1 MPGTLDIQPFI
12 YEKNFE
18 WWIRSFFYLKS
29 VHFVNALFFWT
40 ISFFTRFLQF
50 KFFSTNLP
58 QAFVVTDFRLKMFAA
73 SNFDEWTILITFI
86 CDFSKSIG
94 KSSTT
99 CKRKFCSK
107 KKKIVTFFCASWKCF
122 VQYRACFSLNRK
134 TLQFLFEF
142 IIIFLVFLNVFVCDR
157 KSFITF
163 SALNVSFASNLV
175 HTNKLNIMSLS
186 RNHLRKQQIFAL
198 FLARGIFFFV
208 ATSGKQT
215 FFLSFN
221 IMTYSS
227 YFVQLFTFTR
237 YIKLRALN
245 ETRTPTFH

>member
-1 MPGTLDIQPFI
+1 MEKKGNFFKHKTMPGTLDIQPFI

-99 CKRKFCSK
+99 CKRKFYWK
-107 KKKIVTFFCASWKCF
+107 KKKNCHFFLRQLKMFCTVSCLFFIKSKNASVPFWIYHHFFGLSECF
-122 VQYRACFSLNRK
+122 CLRSK
-134 TLQFLFEF
+134 
-142 IIIFLVFLNVFVCDR
+142 IIYHF
-157 KSFITF
+157 F
-163 SALNVSFASNLV
+163 SAECVLCIQF
-175 HTNKLNIMSLS
+175 
-186 RNHLRKQQIFAL
+186 
-198 FLARGIFFFV
+198 
-208 ATSGKQT
+208 
-215 FFLSFN
+215 
-221 IMTYSS
+221 SS
-227 YFVQLFTFTR
+227 YQ
-237 YIKLRALN
+237 
-245 ETRTPTFH
+245 